1 MPIVRNPIENKETIS
16 NCEKLQKMIDESKI
30 DLQIIVLGVMH
41 SNEKEYNCYE
51 NIIKSIRPKFVLVE
65 DLDFNNLQS
74 LANECHF
81 ELVLCDLSDQEKEIM
96 QEEILINNNLKDE
109 YEKSNYFSDIDTVF
123 QNCDVT
129 HPELNLKR
137 LFYDKRE
144 KRMGEEALK
153 YMGSD
158 KPIIVIIGHEHAGE
172 CSNIHNLLK
181 GKTNYISIWKSKKYC
196 RNCGQKIDKE
206 SKKEKCSNCGYD
218 IYGFIISDKSCKL
231 GS

>member
-1 MPIVRNPIENKETIS
+1 MAI
-16 NCEKLQKMIDESKI
+16 
-30 DLQIIVLGVMH
+30 
-41 SNEKEYNCYE
+41 
-51 NIIKSIRPKFVLVE
+51 
-65 DLDFNNLQS
+65 
-74 LANECHF
+74 ECHF
-81 ELVLCDLSDQEKEIM
+81 KLILCDLSDSEKEKIQKDILEKL
-96 QEEILINNNLKDE
+96 QEECKKL
-109 YEKSNYFSDIDTVF
+109 NYFSNINDVF
-123 QNCDVT
+123 DRCDEI

-144 KRMGEEALK
+144 KRMGEKALK
-153 YMGSD
+153 CIIGSE

-218 IYGFIISDKSCKL
+218 IYGFIISDKS
-231 GS
+231 